1 MNDLLNDNEAMIC
14 PICGTPMIDFFCPN
28 CGFDECEDDEED
40 ED

>member
-1 MNDLLNDNEAMIC
+1 MNC
-14 PICGTPMIDFFCPN
+14 PICGSPMIDDFFCPN